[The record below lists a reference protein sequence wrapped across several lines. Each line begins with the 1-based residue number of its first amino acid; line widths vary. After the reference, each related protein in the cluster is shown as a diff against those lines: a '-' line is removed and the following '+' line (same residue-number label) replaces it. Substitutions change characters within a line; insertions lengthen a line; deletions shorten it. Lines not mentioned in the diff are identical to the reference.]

1 MMIKNLLLKVGNKH
15 RFILKI
21 NMIFAE
27 NNIINLKMKKSIKN
41 IIIIIMLINNLLNSY
56 KINLN
61 KMNLNDFLLEQHLMI
76 LIEWF
81 YYKNIRIQY
90 LKDLWIKM
98 YMINNC
104 H

>member
-1 MMIKNLLLKVGNKH
+1 MIKNLLLKVGNKH

-61 KMNLNDFLLEQHLMI
+61 KMNLNEMSVSWAQTHYLVSIGNEVLEIDNPNTGI
-76 LIEWF
+76 LPLIKPK
-81 YYKNIRIQY
+81 YKR
-90 LKDLWIKM
+90 
-98 YMINNC
+98 C
-104 H
+104 